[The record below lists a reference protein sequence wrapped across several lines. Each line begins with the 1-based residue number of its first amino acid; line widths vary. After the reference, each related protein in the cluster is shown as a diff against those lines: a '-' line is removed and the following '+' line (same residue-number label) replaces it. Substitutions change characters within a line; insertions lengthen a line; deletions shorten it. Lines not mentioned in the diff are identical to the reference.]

1 MLGSVFP
8 VRKRSL
14 PFCRHEGAPPS
25 SSPLHWWRCI
35 CPWGWQEIYL
45 EHFSVRFPSIGL
57 TPVFPQRQVT
67 SAKYGK
73 ILKVRWKETQWPV
86 SQGQLPGPHF
96 PNSPM
101 LQACLWH
108 ILQSLYL
115 EAFAIITHL
124 LTSSSTKKTNKHL
137 PNYPNQK
144 SSIFMVESHLFFLIM
159 EFKTLSKQKTD
170 NCISQLKCHGYGF
183 VRKWEKLFSVP
194 FAWSK
199 QAWVLGKLCVTNAL
213 LSLCEIY

>member
-1 MLGSVFP
+1 M
-8 VRKRSL
+8 
-14 PFCRHEGAPPS
+14 
-25 SSPLHWWRCI
+25 
-35 CPWGWQEIYL
+35 
-45 EHFSVRFPSIGL
+45 RFPSVGL

-86 SQGQLPGPHF
+86 SQGQLPGPHS

-115 EAFAIITHL
+115 EAFSIITHL
-124 LTSSSTKKTNKHL
+124 LTSSSTKKTNEHL

-159 EFKTLSKQKTD
+159 EFKTLSKQK
-170 NCISQLKCHGYGF
+170 NWQLHLPAEMSWVWFCQKMRKTLLGPF
-183 VRKWEKLFSVP
+183 RLVRTSMSTW
-194 FAWSK
+194 
-199 QAWVLGKLCVTNAL
+199 
-213 LSLCEIY
+213 